1 MINAATPTLAAGRDR
16 KLPIWE
22 SGLRRGMAMA
32 MEKINQTKKSRVLVQ
47 GFLLEGVRE
56 DQPLGNGGRGKRGTG
71 PNSVAQIVDVRIILL
86 QRGRWRWRCPR

>member
-22 SGLRRGMAMA
+22 RRA
-32 MEKINQTKKSRVLVQ
+32 EKRDGDGDGKNKSNKKSRVLVQ

-71 PNSVAQIVDVRIILL
+71 PNSVAQNS
-86 QRGRWRWRCPR
+86 